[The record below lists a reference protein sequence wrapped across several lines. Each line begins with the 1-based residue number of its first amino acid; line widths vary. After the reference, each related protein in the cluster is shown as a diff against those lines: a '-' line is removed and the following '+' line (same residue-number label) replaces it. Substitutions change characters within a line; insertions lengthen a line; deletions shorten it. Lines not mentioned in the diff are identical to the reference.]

1 MFNFLA
7 FLENC
12 PLEKVF
18 KGHFGSQVKFSGWNT
33 APCFVL
39 EKRTT
44 IMEVFQWV
52 NVCILSAVQAVSFYL
67 VYLSDDIA
75 VLFSDMVHW

>member
-1 MFNFLA
+1 
-7 FLENC
+7 
-12 PLEKVF
+12 
-18 KGHFGSQVKFSGWNT
+18 
-33 APCFVL
+33 
-39 EKRTT
+39 
-44 IMEVFQWV
+44 MEVFQWV